1 MTEREIQKKI
11 REVLIERECRL
22 TGELLDEAN
31 VISEEEANAIG
42 MANLAGN
49 IRCLGLRVGGEYI
62 ISKSV
67 EKFEQ
72 GSLSEKEKAK
82 ICRWIYE
89 QNRKNLLPYIISDI
103 QAENKISDAVNEIIE
118 ALLPNGLVPIRESEL
133 YKEIRKKPFPSLP
146 ERMDMYIEWFAHSL
160 GSDLSKTTVPNATR
174 SKAASC
180 ALNDSDHSA
189 LIQYLHESNL
199 VQGTDI
205 DIKLTP
211 HGWER
216 YREITREKQE
226 AQSNKI
232 FLAMWFGK
240 KADGN
245 SDDSMDRFYK
255 HIKNSIEKE
264 TDYEVMR
271 IDRLPHNN
279 KIDDEIIAQIRDC
292 YFVIADFTSEKDN
305 ARGGVYY
312 EAGFAHGLDKQVIF
326 TVREDCAEHVH
337 FDTRQFNHIIWE
349 EKDNEFWDI
358 NGEGRTVGEALV
370 NRIKATIPPLE

>member
-1 MTEREIQKKI
+1 MREQEIHEKI
-11 REVLIERECRL
+11 RETLIERECRL
-22 TGELLDEAN
+22 TGEILNEAN
-31 VISEEEANAIG
+31 VISEAEANAIG

-49 IRCLGLRVGGEYI
+49 IRCFGLRIGGEYI

-89 QNRKNLLPYIISDI
+89 QNGKGLISYIID
-103 QAENKISDAVNEIIE
+103 K
-118 ALLPNGLVPIRESEL
+118 SEL

-146 ERMDMYIEWFAHSL
+146 ERMDMYIEWLAHRL
-160 GSDLSKTTVPNATR
+160 DGDLSKTIISNAPL

-180 ALNDSDHSA
+180 ALNDSDHSV
-189 LIQYLHESNL
+189 LTQYLHSNGL
-199 VQGTDI
+199 TDGTADG
-205 DIKLTP
+205 IKLTP
-211 HGWER
+211 YGWER
-216 YREITREKQE
+216 YREITKEKQE
-226 AQSNKI
+226 VQSNKI

-264 TDYEVMR
+264 TDYEVIR

-279 KIDDEIIAQIRDC
+279 KIDDEIIAQIREC
-292 YFVIADFTSEKDN
+292 YFVIADFTSEKNN

-312 EAGFAHGLDKQVIF
+312 EAGFAHGLDKEVIF
-326 TVREDCAEHVH
+326 TVRKDCAEHVH

-349 EKDNEFWDI
+349 EKNNGFWDI
-358 NGEGRTVGEALV
+358 NGEGRTLGEALV
-370 NRIKATIPPLE
+370 NRIKATIPPLEQDRQDNR